1 MIDYTDINSLY
12 AFVEKYVK
20 SHNLEQSIKAL
31 PFAYEA
37 HKNQLRKDKHCKVPY
52 IAHPLLI
59 CCHAIN
65 MGLNDD
71 YIIAT
76 ALLHDVC
83 EDCGYTIDELPV
95 NESVRTAVGLLT
107 KDDDVVAGSDKAR
120 EYYANIANNKIAII
134 VKLLDR
140 CNNISSMS
148 YAFSEKKK
156 QDYIDRTKKYVFPLF
171 DKLLEIDPEYE
182 RYVWLIKYHMISVID
197 AVNCK

>member
-1 MIDYTDINSLY
+1 MTDYTDIDTLY
-12 AFVEKYVK
+12 AFVEDYVK
-20 SHNLEQSIKAL
+20 SHNLEQSMKAL

-65 MGLNDD
+65 MGLDDD

-107 KDDDVVAGSDKAR
+107 KDADVVAGSEKAR
-120 EYYANIANNKIAII
+120 EYYPVLKRDEVVESETSYFLNRIYNGSLGLLVNTL
-134 VKLLDR
+134 VKKQ
-140 CNNISSMS
+140 NISSQEMEEL
-148 YAFSEKKK
+148 Y
-156 QDYIDRTKKYVFPLF
+156 QI
-171 DKLLEIDPEYE
+171 
-182 RYVWLIKYHMISVID
+182 IKD
-197 AVNCK
+197 AKEQGNKE